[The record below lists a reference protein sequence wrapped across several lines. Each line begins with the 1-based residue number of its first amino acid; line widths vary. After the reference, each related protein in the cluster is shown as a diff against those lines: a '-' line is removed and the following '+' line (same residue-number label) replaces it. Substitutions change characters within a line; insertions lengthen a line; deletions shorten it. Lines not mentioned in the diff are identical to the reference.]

1 MPISPIG
8 GIQFSNQNAPVH
20 SAQASNE
27 LAKDSFATLVNMSE
41 FQAKEKRLEKL
52 EKVNESHEISDEV
65 KERQEEENKKHSS
78 KQMQNETDE
87 ENEEDKEEP
96 TQSVASIHRLDLTI

>member
-8 GIQFSNQNAPVH
+8 GIHFANQNAPIH

-41 FQAKEKRLEKL
+41 FQAKEKAVEKL
-52 EKVNESHEISDEV
+52 EKVNQSHEVSDEV
-65 KERQEEENKKHSS
+65 KERQEEEKKHSKHHQEQTS
-78 KQMQNETDE
+78 EDE
-87 ENEEDKEEP
+87 EEQ
-96 TQSVASIHRLDLTI
+96 TQDELSSKSKSSHLLDLSI

>member
-8 GIQFSNQNAPVH
+8 GVNYANQNAPVH

-41 FQAKEKRLEKL
+41 FQAKEKAVEKL
-52 EKVNESHEISDEV
+52 EKVNQTHEVSDEV
-65 KERQEEENKKHSS
+65 KERQEEERKHS
-78 KQMQNETDE
+78 KHHQEQEQ
-87 ENEEDKEEP
+87 ENEDEQEE
-96 TQSVASIHRLDLTI
+96 QEVVKKSSHLLDLSI

>member
-8 GIQFSNQNAPVH
+8 GIHFANQNAPVH

-41 FQAKEKRLEKL
+41 FQAKEKAVEKL
-52 EKVNESHEISDEV
+52 EKVNQTHEVSDEV
-65 KERQEEENKKHSS
+65 KERQEEEKKHS
-78 KQMQNETDE
+78 KHHQEQEQEQEQEDE
-87 ENEEDKEEP
+87 QEEQEVVKK
-96 TQSVASIHRLDLTI
+96 SSHLLDLSI